1 MFNRQA
7 INKLEIK
14 TIFEMFKQQ
23 VYNLALQ
30 YVQNSEDAQEITQ
43 DVFLTVYQRLNNFRG
58 ESSMSTWIYRI
69 TVNKSLDF
77 IRARKRKKRAG
88 FLIRLFD
95 KDSKDGFESLSDFNH
110 PGIQLEQKESLQ
122 FVFECINEL
131 PEQQKSVLILHKIE
145 MKTHQEI
152 SEILEVSP
160 KAVESLV
167 HRAKLNL
174 LKKINLKRDE

>member
-1 MFNRQA
+1 MY
-7 INKLEIK
+7 KH
-14 TIFEMFKQQ
+14 Q
-23 VYNLALQ
+23 VFNLALQ

-43 DVFLTVYQRLNNFRG
+43 DVFLTVYQSADKFRG
-58 ESSMSTWIYRI
+58 ESTLSTWIYRI

-77 IRARKRKKRAG
+77 LRARKRKKRAG
-88 FLIRLFD
+88 FLIRIFD
-95 KDSKDGFESLSDFNH
+95 KQASDGFESLSDFNH

-122 FVFECINEL
+122 FVFSCINEL
-131 PEQQKSVLILHKIE
+131 PEHQKSVLILHKIE

-152 SEILEVSP
+152 SEILEISP

-167 HRAKLNL
+167 HRAKSNL